1 VPAARRIPSAL
12 LDTRT
17 SGSGLSRRGFFALAA
32 GGVGGLA
39 LAGAVASPAHA
50 ADPTPTLPGEYYR
63 KAARV
68 TAAGTVY
75 DNIAVRISGDTARL
89 FVPRGVL
96 PGSATP
102 VVWFYH
108 GAGTDASA
116 LENGFRQD
124 AEAVVDRGVVAICQT
139 AGGTLFSHPTAVG
152 YQVAGGEYMSNLFQV
167 TQSVLRSTSAGGALA
182 TTAYASRLVPAV
194 TGMYNINATYDLR
207 AAADA
212 GDARAAAI
220 RAIFDDDDDAIDAA
234 NPARHP
240 QSMWIGTKMRIIVA
254 APSSSDTVVPPEQHG
269 LKLRALTL
277 PVAAE
282 ASLRTHTNG
291 HSTPGFALTDF
302 QDALD
307 RWGVRDGIPVADTT
321 APAVSILSP
330 VSGATISGVVTARV
344 SATDAV
350 GVVDVGFFAGSLRL
364 ATATKYSDTEWRV
377 TYDTASG
384 PARNG
389 TFSITARA
397 TDAAGNVGT
406 SAPVRLTIRN

>member
-1 VPAARRIPSAL
+1 M
-12 LDTRT
+12 
-17 SGSGLSRRGFFALAA
+17 SRRRFLALAA

-39 LAGAVASPAHA
+39 LAGGAFAPAAHA
-50 ADPTPTLPGEYYR
+50 ADPTPTLPGEYFR
-63 KAARV
+63 KAGQK

-75 DNIAVRISGDTARL
+75 DNVAVRISGDTARL

-116 LENGFRQD
+116 LENGFRRD

-152 YQVAGGEYMSNLFQV
+152 IQVAGGEYVGSLFQV
-167 TQSVLRSTSAGGALA
+167 TQSILRSTSAGGALA

-194 TGMYNINATYDLR
+194 SGMYNINATYDLR

-220 RAIFDDDDDAIDAA
+220 RSIFNNDDAAIDAA
-234 NPARHP
+234 NPARYP
-240 QSMWIGTKMRIIVA
+240 QSAWTGTKLRIVVA
-254 APSSSDTVVPPEQHG
+254 APSETDTVVPPDKHG
-269 LKLRALTL
+269 LKLRALAL

-282 ASLRTHTNG
+282 ASLRTHANG
-291 HSTPGFALTDF
+291 HSTPGFALADF
-302 QDALD
+302 EAALD

-321 APAVSILSP
+321 APVVSILSP
-330 VSGATISGVVTARV
+330 ANGATVSGTITARV
-344 SATDAV
+344 QATDAV
-350 GVVDVGFFAGSLRL
+350 GVVDVGFYAGTLRL
-364 ATATKYSDTEWRV
+364 ASATKFSDTEWRV
-377 TYDTASG
+377 TYDTS
-384 PARNG
+384 ARNG
-389 TFSITARA
+389 TYSLTARA